1 MITIITGKPGA
12 GKTLYMTYRALEMF
26 KQGYDVYANWK
37 LDFSEYIKRKQKW
50 NKKFDVSKLGKVFF
64 WSEIPE
70 LLHIKGGQI
79 FIDEAQGYFDSREWL
94 EMPPSAKQ
102 KFSAHRHDVKK
113 DKDGKT
119 VPLDIWAGVQHA
131 GNIDKRIRDLGQY
144 FIEVRNILRLVFMA
158 SYFELHDLK
167 DDTVKRVANKR
178 RFFLF
183 NKLKANC
190 YNTHEA
196 VNFIEYP
203 EFPYHRDYS
212 KEYSNDNTGLIPNHP
227 HTPAYS
233 KKSRGKRKKGSD
245 HYDPTPYEVTN

>member
-12 GKTLYMTYRALEMF
+12 GKTLFMTFKALEMF
-26 KQGYDVYANWK
+26 LKGYDIHANWK
-37 LDFSEYIKRKQKW
+37 LDFSPYVEKKKIKKE
-50 NKKFDVSKLGKVFF
+50 KLGKVFF

-113 DKDGKT
+113 DDDGNII
-119 VPLDIWAGVQHA
+119 PLDVWAGVQHMS
-131 GNIDKRIRDLGQY
+131 NIDKRIRDLGQH
-144 FIEVRNILRLVFMA
+144 FIEVKNLFGLFFMA

-167 DDTVKRVANKR
+167 DDNTKRVAIKR
-178 RFFLF
+178 KIFLF
-183 NKLKANC
+183 NKLKAEC

-203 EFPYHRDYS
+203 EFPYFREYS
-212 KEYSNDNTGLIPNHP
+212 KEYSNDNTGLIPMSDDVPPYH
-227 HTPAYS
+227 
-233 KKSRGKRKKGSD
+233 KQQKRD
-245 HYDPTPYEVTN
+245 RIR

>member
-12 GKTLYMTYRALEMF
+12 GKTLMMTYTALDMF
-26 KQGYDVYANWK
+26 MQGFDVYANWK
-37 LDFSEYIKRKQKW
+37 LDFSNYVEEKQLDK
-50 NKKFDVSKLGKVFF
+50 SKLGKVYF

-79 FIDEAQGYFDSREWL
+79 FIDEAQGYFDSREWQ

-102 KFSAHRHDVKK
+102 KFSAHRHDIRQ
-113 DKDGKT
+113 DKDGNII
-119 VPLDIWAGVQHA
+119 PLDIWAGVQHT

-144 FIEVRNILRLVFMA
+144 FVEVRNILKLFFMA

-167 DDTVKRVANKR
+167 DDLVKRVAIKR

-183 NKLKANC
+183 NKLKADC

-203 EFPYHRDYS
+203 EFPYHRNY
-212 KEYSNDNTGLIPNHP
+212 KNKYSNDNTGLIPNHSHIP
-227 HTPAYS
+227 EYS
-233 KKSRGKRKKGSD
+233 KQSRGKRKKGPD
-245 HYDPTPYEVTN
+245 QYDPVPDYLSG

>member
-12 GKTLYMTYRALEMF
+12 GKTLFMTHKALEMF
-26 KQGYDVYANWK
+26 LKGFDIHANWK
-37 LDFSEYIKRKQKW
+37 LDFSDFIT
-50 NKKFDVSKLGKVFF
+50 KKKIDKAKLGKVYF

-79 FIDEAQGYFDSREWL
+79 FIDEAQGYFDSREWQ

-113 DKDGKT
+113 GKDGKII
-119 VPLDIWAGVQHA
+119 PLDIWAGVQHA
-131 GNIDKRIRDLGQY
+131 SNLDKRIRDLGQH
-144 FIEVRNILRLVFMA
+144 FIEVNNIFRLVFVA
-158 SYFELHDLK
+158 LYFELRDLK
-167 DDTVKRVANKR
+167 DDRLKRVALGRK
-178 RFFLF
+178 FFLF

-203 EFPYHRDYS
+203 EFPYHREYG
-212 KEYSNDNTGLIPNHP
+212 KEFSNDNSGLIPDSP
-227 HTPAYS
+227 DIPPYA
-233 KKSRGKRKKGSD
+233 KKSKRNTQKRERN
-245 HYDPTPYEVTN
+245 P